1 MQLKHC
7 VFIEG
12 KNMKRHRRYR
22 EKWNLNSIS
31 VASTHGE
38 RIHDFIKGWGTIAKD
53 GKSVLWDSYRP
64 PTKKQRDK
72 LDRHWKKNPS
82 SKFTF
87 PIINKIMSDVSISDI
102 ISVQPM
108 YTPDKDA

>member
-1 MQLKHC
+1 
-7 VFIEG
+7 
-12 KNMKRHRRYR
+12 MKRHRRYR

-72 LDRHWKKNPS
+72 LDRHWKKNPPFS
-82 SKFTF
+82 EFIF
-87 PIINKIMSDVSISDI
+87 PVIKNMPSTSLMDELV
-102 ISVQPM
+102 SVQPM
-108 YTPDKDA
+108 MEPPNKDV

>member
-1 MQLKHC
+1 M
-7 VFIEG
+7 
-12 KNMKRHRRYR
+12 KNTRRYR

-38 RIHDFIKGWGTIAKD
+38 RIHDFMKGWGTIAKD

-72 LDRHWKKNPS
+72 LDRHWKKNPPFS
-82 SKFTF
+82 NIIF
-87 PIINKIMSDVSISDI
+87 PVINKVMPTITAAEIV
-102 ISVQPM
+102 SVQPM
-108 YTPDKDA
+108 MNPHSGSTFL